1 MDFLSSIPTE
11 AWIVWGIVLIPGWL
25 VYTRIY
31 TQVLYWW
38 GIYLAHAAPKK
49 DKPIRPPT
57 LPYTIPLLGS
67 TLSFATSTTGKF
79 WRSLQSTCQSKGLD
93 AMCIVLNATPTHLI
107 FSPAAVS
114 SIFKAR
120 TLSRFRLDQQLGRN
134 VLGMTAAEA
143 AKTFPDDLDAKEQ
156 LTTERIHS
164 AALLST
170 SAVNALTSR
179 FMQEFTAQLARDKP
193 DEEVELYSWLRN
205 HMLRASTISLCGST
219 ILDHVPN
226 LPTDFWRWDDGLIG
240 MLFGTPRLFAKEAY
254 DARDRLL
261 DGLTGWLEAGYAATA
276 QAEST
281 DVDWEPHFGARVMHK
296 RHEYYAQQRLTLR
309 TQAGADLIFLG
320 GILSNAIPATGWLLM
335 HLLDPGTDDDILRD
349 VLAELRTAER
359 ADGTI
364 DIATLTSLPLLNS
377 TFHEVLRLYVD
388 LLVTRQVDAPTT
400 LEAYSVGAGEM
411 VMAPTWMVH
420 RNPAF
425 FANPDTF
432 QPRRFLVTDPE
443 AGKVKCDVSGLGGKY
458 FPFGGGHYMCP
469 GRTFAKQEV
478 LGAVAVVLLGNDVE
492 VKGFKDGKG
501 FPRLK
506 NGLAGN
512 VVVGLEG
519 DMKVKM
525 KRRRG

>member
-1 MDFLSSIPTE
+1 MDFLSSIPTN
-11 AWIVWGIVLIPGWL
+11 AWIVWAIVLIPGWL
-25 VYTRIY
+25 LYTRIY
-31 TQVLYWW
+31 TQILYWW
-38 GIYLAHAAPKK
+38 GTYLAHTAPKK

-57 LPYTIPLLGS
+57 LPYSIPLLGS
-67 TLSFATSTTGKF
+67 TLSFATQTPGKF
-79 WRSLQSTCQSKGLD
+79 WRYLQSKCHRAGLD

-134 VLGMTAAEA
+134 VLGMSSAEA
-143 AKTFPDDLDAKEQ
+143 EKTFPDDLDAKEQ

-170 SAVNALTSR
+170 SAVNSLTSR
-179 FMQEFTAQLARDKP
+179 FMQEFTAQLAHDKL
-193 DEEVELYSWLRN
+193 DSEIELYAWLRD

-219 ILDHVPN
+219 ILELVPN
-226 LPTDFWRWDDGLIG
+226 LASDFWKWDDGLIG

-254 DARDRLL
+254 AARDRLL
-261 DGLTGWLEAGYAATA
+261 DGLTAWLEAGYAATKNDTEDA
-276 QAEST
+276 
-281 DVDWEPHFGARVMHK
+281 DWEPHFGARVMHK
-296 RHEYYAQQRLTLR
+296 RHFYYRQQNMNLR
-309 TQAGADLIFLG
+309 TEAGADLIFLG

-335 HLLDPGTDDDILRD
+335 HLLDPQTGDNVLTD
-349 VLAELRTAER
+349 VMAELRTAHR
-359 ADGTI
+359 ADGTV

-377 TFHEVLRLYVD
+377 MFHEVLRLYVD
-388 LLVTRQVDAPTT
+388 LLVTRRVDAQTT
-400 LEAYSVGAGEM
+400 LDAYSVGAGEM
-411 VMAPTWMVH
+411 VMAPTWMLH
-420 RNPAF
+420 RNAAF
-425 FANPDTF
+425 FSSPDTF

-443 AGKVKCDVSGLGGKY
+443 TGMVSCKTDGLGGKY

-478 LGAVAVVLLGNDVE
+478 LGAVAVVLLGNE
-492 VKGFKDGKG
+492 IECRGWKDGKG

-506 NGLAGN
+506 GGFAGN

-519 DMKVKM
+519 DMKVRIAS
-525 KRRRG
+525 RRV